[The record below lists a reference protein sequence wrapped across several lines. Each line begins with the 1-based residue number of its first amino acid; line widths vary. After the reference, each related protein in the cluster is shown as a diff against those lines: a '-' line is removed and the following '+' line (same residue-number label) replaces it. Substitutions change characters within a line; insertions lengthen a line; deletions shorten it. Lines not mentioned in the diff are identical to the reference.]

1 LIESKGA
8 FPRALMLGE
17 ALKHTSTEL
26 DGALWDALVNYIT
39 GYENGSRTV
48 TFRGGTTI

>member
-1 LIESKGA
+1 
-8 FPRALMLGE
+8 MLGE

-39 GYENGSRTV
+39 GYENGRRTV
-48 TFRGGTTI
+48 TFRDGTTI